1 MVLENVVYARAH
13 NSEQQLTLLDDAA
26 ALMSEDRYVP
36 RRAPHIKRCVPSRVV
51 VTCFCGNALASPTS
65 QHEVRALC

>member
-26 ALMSEDRYVP
+26 ALMSEDR
-36 RRAPHIKRCVPSRVV
+36 
-51 VTCFCGNALASPTS
+51 CGPALALLACRCCCTRS
-65 QHEVRALC
+65 